1 MCSHDWGKKNI
12 LGNLKKK
19 KFLDIW
25 LSQNS
30 KIAREK
36 LNKGDR
42 STSPC
47 NVCDVHGDLI
57 GKKHHEAWEKI
68 KVI

>member
-1 MCSHDWGKKNI
+1 MCSHDWGKKYSWK
-12 LGNLKKK
+12 LKNKN
-19 KFLDIW
+19 FRYLVI
-25 LSQNS
+25 S
-30 KIAREK
+30 KLQTARDK

-57 GKKHHEAWEKI
+57 GKKHHETGRN
-68 KVI
+68 